1 MKEILKKSA
10 AVPVIAV
17 SCLALGACL
26 HSENESS
33 EPMMTEPE
41 VPLQVPTRTPL
52 ATALHHPEKVA
63 PTLSGDEDAGHYAV
77 EQLLGDLG
85 DDSVMKD
92 DLALEDDSHALEI
105 DGGMVRQGRGGSV
118 EEDEPSLAD
127 DADNEF
133 TMGDAPVEIAGFS
146 GSSHNRFIESLDE
159 YHLVVVY
166 TDRSGDADTDY
177 VDFGYWF
184 LDYAGGD
191 HIGYFTHTFAR
202 GSNPSGDISAVTG
215 SADYAGAATGLFAK
229 KAGGTPISSGHFTAE
244 AMLTANFDDGMISGT
259 VSNFVDAAG
268 DAIDPD
274 WEVSLDSAGLDQAT
288 GRIDESDG
296 RASTTG
302 GGNWRAEFYGDASA
316 GAPGT
321 VAGTFDAH
329 FDNGHVGGAFAAH
342 LDPSEVR

>member
-1 MKEILKKSA
+1 MNKLLRKSA
-10 AVPVIAV
+10 AVPVVAV

-26 HSENESS
+26 HSDDDSDDKTMS
-33 EPMMTEPE
+33 MPE

-52 ATALHHPEKVA
+52 TEAMHHPEKVA
-63 PTLSGDEDAGHYAV
+63 GTLSGDPYET

-118 EEDEPSLAD
+118 EEDDPSLAA
-127 DADNEF
+127 DAENEF
-133 TMGDAPVEIAGFS
+133 SMGDEPVEIAGFT
-146 GSSHNRFIESLDE
+146 GSTHSRFIEDLDE

-166 TDRSGDADTDY
+166 TDKTGDADTDY

-202 GSNPSGDISAVTG
+202 GPNPSGDISQVTG
-215 SADYAGAATGLFAK
+215 SADYEGAATGLYAK
-229 KAGGTPISSGHFTAE
+229 MVGQTSIASGQFTAG
-244 AMLTANFDDGMISGT
+244 ALLTADFDAATISGT
-259 VSNFVDAAG
+259 VSEFRDAAG
-268 DAIDPD
+268 DLIDPA
-274 WEVSLDSAGLDQAT
+274 WEVSLDSADLDQAE
-288 GRIDESDG
+288 GRIDES
-296 RASTTG
+296 ASRGTTTG
-302 GGNWRAEFYGDASA
+302 GGAWRAEFHGST
-316 GAPGT
+316 GANGSDMPGT
-321 VAGTFDAH
+321 VTGTFDAH

-342 LDPSEVR
+342 RQ